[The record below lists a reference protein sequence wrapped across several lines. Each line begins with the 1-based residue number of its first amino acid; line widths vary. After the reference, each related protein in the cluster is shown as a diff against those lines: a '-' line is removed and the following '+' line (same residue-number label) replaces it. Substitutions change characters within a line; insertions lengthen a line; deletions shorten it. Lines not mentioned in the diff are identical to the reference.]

1 MLKAL
6 LIPFLERRPSQFPAS
21 GLRREAAA
29 CLAHRAPA
37 TAAGLQRAA
46 AGRGPGADGAAVAAS
61 PIVLVAR
68 PPRGGAVVVWGA
80 ASGAGRGGSGVS
92 VDSGAASRGGCS
104 SGAVMLTGEIDFEHG
119 KSQSTGTGTW
129 PAGRSQ
135 IAVYFFTCSSKV

>member
-1 MLKAL
+1 MPRTSSAGNCGGIAARGRGAL
-6 LIPFLERRPSQFPAS
+6 TWGGRRGGS
-21 GLRREAAA
+21 GGTDCTGGPAAA
-29 CLAHRAPA
+29 
-37 TAAGLQRAA
+37 
-46 AGRGPGADGAAVAAS
+46 
-61 PIVLVAR
+61 
-68 PPRGGAVVVWGA
+68 GGAVVVWGA